1 MVSRKKTGIALAALL
16 VAVLIVALVPVGALA
31 AGPDAPT
38 ELVVRPP
45 DAISGGVLQIAWK
58 VADASRVKAYRVY
71 RSERADGGFEMIH
84 EEPVDMSTGREMD
97 HIDTGLTGGATY
109 YYKVVLV
116 GKDGKAGPAS
126 KVAKGTAPEKART
139 GGYSGKHIIISIAD
153 QVAYF
158 LEDDTLVKSHLVST
172 GKDSTPTPCGVFS
185 VLYHAEIVVS
195 EKYGGW
201 YCPYWLGFAEDTGMH
216 GLPYDPDTGEKMG
229 ASTLGQKASHGCVR
243 QADAN
248 AIWAYN
254 WAPNGIRIDITPL
267 HWEWNPPPP
276 PPPPIRGG
284 HASQGISNAA
294 NDWYFA
300 EGYTGG
306 NFNEYVLMMNPN
318 ATTADVMAWF
328 MKPDG
333 SVVSMPFAVPP
344 LSRVTVH
351 VDDIP
356 GLENAEVSVHLQS
369 SQLIS
374 AERAMYFC
382 DFYGKDGGTCSAG
395 VSETGTTWYL
405 AEGYTGGEFDEFIL
419 VQNPGGADGT
429 VMVEYML
436 ADGTTLVR
444 PYGILAHSRLSIHVD
459 DIPELAQAEVSAKVT
474 CDQPVVVERSQYFN
488 YYNKEDGNASAAV
501 KAPARQWYLAE
512 GYTGGE
518 FDEYVLIQNPGP
530 VGGNAHVTFMLGD
543 GTQVVRDYGLSPY
556 SRFTIHVDDL
566 PETSGCDV
574 STLVETDVDSIVER
588 AMYFNSYNRPGGA
601 DAPGVNTP
609 ARYWYLAEGY
619 TGGEFDTYVLLMNP
633 NDTDTNADISFL
645 RTDGSTVGLTVNVPA
660 HSRYTVHVDE
670 IGELTNA
677 EFATAVTG
685 AQPIIVERAMYFSI
699 PR

>member
-1 MVSRKKTGIALAALL
+1 MDSGKKTVFAMAVLL
-16 VAVLIVALVPVGALA
+16 VAALTLALASVGALA
-31 AGPDAPT
+31 AAPAAPT
-38 ELVVRPP
+38 DLKVQSP
-45 DAISGGVLQIAWK
+45 DAISGGVLQISWQVEK
-58 VADASRVKAYRVY
+58 ASTVKAYRIY
-71 RSERADGGFEMIH
+71 RSERDDGGFEMVH
-84 EEPVDMSTGREMD
+84 EEPVAMDSGTVMD
-97 HIDTGLTGGATY
+97 HIDTGLTPKKTY
-109 YYKVVLV
+109 YYKVALV
-116 GKDGKAGPAS
+116 GKDGKAGAAS
-126 KVAKGTAPEKART
+126 KVAKGTAPEKGMT
-139 GGYSGKHIIISIAD
+139 GGYTGKHIIISIAD
-153 QVAYF
+153 QTAYF

-172 GKDSTPTPCGVFS
+172 GTDSHPTPCGVFS
-185 VLYHAEIVVS
+185 VLYHAQIVVS

-216 GLPYDPDTGEKMG
+216 GLPYDPDTGEKLG

-248 AIWAYN
+248 AQWAYN

-267 HWEWNPPPP
+267 HWEWTPPPP
-276 PPPPIRGG
+276 PPPPVRGG

-294 NDWYFA
+294 YHWYFA

-306 NFNEYVLMMNPN
+306 GFNEYVLMMNPN
-318 ATTADVMAWF
+318 GTTADVTAWF

-333 SVVSMPFAVPP
+333 SVVSMPFAVPAF
-344 LSRVTVH
+344 SRATVH
-351 VDDIP
+351 VDDIS
-356 GLENAEVSVHLQS
+356 GLDNAEVSVHLQS
-369 SQLIS
+369 SELIS
-374 AERAMYFC
+374 AERAMYFY
-382 DFYGKDGGTCSAG
+382 DFNGKDGGTCSAG
-395 VSETGTTWYL
+395 VSETATTWYL

-436 ADGTTLVR
+436 PNGATLVR

-459 DIPELAQAEVSAKVT
+459 DIPELVGAEVSAKVT

-501 KAPARQWYLAE
+501 RAPARQWYLAE

-543 GTQVVRDYGLSPY
+543 GSQVVQDYGLPPY

-566 PETSGCDV
+566 PGLSGCDV

-609 ARYWYLAEGY
+609 AQYWYLAEGY

-633 NDTDTNADISFL
+633 NGSDVTADISFL
-645 RTDGSTVGLTVNVPA
+645 RTDGSTVGLTVAVPA
-660 HSRYTVHVDE
+660 HTRYTIHTDE
-670 IGELTNA
+670 IPELSNA

-685 AQPIIVERAMYFSI
+685 SQPIIVERAMYFSI